1 MGKIITELLKERQK
15 SLYKF
20 RLKIRLAFLF
30 WVMLTNHNAGTNCV
44 LQGQSQCLRLRKKS
58 ETVTGNGKC
67 WPQCFTA
74 LPRSPEPCQYG
85 SQPKCEM
92 VEDVTTDLE
101 IKMSPW
107 ATAGPS
113 MVQKLTDLIF
123 SQLLGRHNGLVYRA
137 SPRGPFYNGKVTQ
150 WGVTDEAGSE
160 MGWPWCQWGCGCPTA
175 RSSASGLASVSGCH
189 QEHIPGFTAS
199 ATLCATWPVW
209 SLGVLGWAV
218 SEEWASPGCEL
229 GGRGAV
235 RAVVW
240 ASPLAVGMDMVE
252 PWTILGPR
260 LGTKRANCYPMDR
273 DAVLQCCWGAG
284 AHSGR
289 SGAGSRQGGCRVLIN

>member
-107 ATAGPS
+107 ATAGSS

-160 MGWPWCQWGCGCPTA
+160 MGWPWCRWGRGCPAA

-199 ATLCATWPVW
+199 ATLCATWLVW

-218 SEEWASPGCEL
+218 SKEWASPGCEL

-235 RAVVW
+235 RLLCGHHLWQWGWAWWSHGPSWGHVW
-240 ASPLAVGMDMVE
+240 GQKGQTATLWTGMLSCSAAEEQELTQEDLELAHGRE
-252 PWTILGPR
+252 
-260 LGTKRANCYPMDR
+260 A
-273 DAVLQCCWGAG
+273 AECW
-284 AHSGR
+284 
-289 SGAGSRQGGCRVLIN
+289 